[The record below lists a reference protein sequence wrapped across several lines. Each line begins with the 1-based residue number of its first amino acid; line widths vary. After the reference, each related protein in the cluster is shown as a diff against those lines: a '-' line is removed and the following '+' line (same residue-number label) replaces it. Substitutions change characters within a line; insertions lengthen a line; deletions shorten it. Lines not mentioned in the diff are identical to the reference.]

1 MQRNTGLLTND
12 EILRFLKELQVSKNL
27 IFQGNEYSYLYI
39 SIDFID
45 NKNTIYAT
53 KHVAKHIGMTIRPKK
68 STIATL
74 ALACT
79 SLFSVCISSSFGA
92 QHTTEKTNKTHAAK
106 TAPIANK
113 SINKSVAKS
122 SLAKSTQS
130 VRKVLASSPTPR
142 TTPVREP
149 MEGPLSLA
157 SASALVFDTT
167 TGNPVF
173 QKNPHTVMPIAS
185 ISKLMTAMVV
195 LDAHLPMDEIITIG
209 EEDVDT
215 LKGSHSRLPVG
226 AVMTRETAML
236 LALMSS
242 DNRAA
247 HALSRHYPGGLSAF
261 VAAMNEKTAALGMS
275 DSRFIEPTGLSS
287 RNVSTAQDLAR
298 MVMAAANY
306 AKIRELSTTT
316 EAKIQIGSR
325 QLDFHNT
332 NALTRNT
339 NWDIGVSKTGY
350 ISEAGRCLV
359 MQAKVAERPV
369 VIVLLDSVGKMTRV
383 GDAVRIKKWM
393 EQASSGRTSSRH
405 A

>member
-1 MQRNTGLLTND
+1 
-12 EILRFLKELQVSKNL
+12 V
-27 IFQGNEYSYLYI
+27 
-39 SIDFID
+39 
-45 NKNTIYAT
+45 
-53 KHVAKHIGMTIRPKK
+53 
-68 STIATL
+68 
-74 ALACT
+74 
-79 SLFSVCISSSFGA
+79 
-92 QHTTEKTNKTHAAK
+92 QHTTEKATKSHTAKNAAPVSKNAAKNTNKTIAK
-106 TAPIANK
+106 SPAP
-113 SINKSVAKS
+113 KS
-122 SLAKSTQS
+122 SLVKAGQGA
-130 VRKVLASSPTPR
+130 RKVLASAAPLRSA
-142 TTPVREP
+142 PVREA
-149 MEGPLSLA
+149 MEGPLSLG
-157 SASALVFDTT
+157 SSSALVFDTV

-173 QKNPHTVMPIAS
+173 QKNPHAIMPIAS
-185 ISKLMTAMVV
+185 ISKLMTAMIV

-226 AVMTRETAML
+226 AAMTRETAML

-261 VAAMNEKTAALGMS
+261 VSAMNEKTIALGMS

-369 VIVLLDSVGKMTRV
+369 IIVLLDSVGKMTRV

-393 EQASSGRTSSRH
+393 EQASSGRTNSRH

>member
-1 MQRNTGLLTND
+1 M
-12 EILRFLKELQVSKNL
+12 
-27 IFQGNEYSYLYI
+27 IFK
-39 SIDFID
+39 D
-45 NKNTIYAT
+45 
-53 KHVAKHIGMTIRPKK
+53 KHWCN
-68 STIATL
+68 ATL
-74 ALACT
+74 ALAC
-79 SLFSVCISSSFGA
+79 SALFSVSVTAAAAA
-92 QHTTEKTNKTHAAK
+92 QKTAEKPAEKVATKATPAKVAHTKPHSTTKVVANNTHKATSKTNASPRVEKA
-106 TAPIANK
+106 
-113 SINKSVAKS
+113 VAKPN
-122 SLAKSTQS
+122 QG
-130 VRKVLASSPTPR
+130 VRKVMASASVPRATPKES
-142 TTPVREP
+142 V
-149 MEGPLSLA
+149 EGPLSLG
-157 SASALVFDTT
+157 SASALVFDTV

-173 QKNPHTVMPIAS
+173 QKNSSAVMPIAS

-195 LDAHLPMDEIITIG
+195 LDAHLPMDETIVIG
-209 EEDVDT
+209 EQDVDT

-226 AVMTRETAML
+226 AAMSRETAML

-247 HALSRHYPGGLSAF
+247 HALARHYPGGLNAF
-261 VAAMNEKTAALGMS
+261 VAAMNEKTRSLGMT

-306 AKIRELSTTT
+306 PKIRELSTTT

-325 QLDFHNT
+325 QLDFRNT
-332 NALTRNT
+332 NALTRSAG
-339 NWDIGVSKTGY
+339 WDIGVSKTGY

-359 MQAKVAERPV
+359 MHARVAERPV

-393 EQASSGRTSSRH
+393 EHASAGKNSRH